1 MEPSPF
7 DILQTISPHLI
18 LLISDIMGKPW
29 VIFGVNLPF
38 QERAYWYP
46 IDPGAI
52 WTWGKHV
59 QPCLPRYQKVM
70 VSKKPSPFKVVFPKI
85 SKGDALLHLGT
96 FYMVYCLTPNKSNDN
111 STVPQVMVSL
121 KPSPCDIMGI
131 WNRRLLISW
140 ESQTVVL
147 ISWES
152 QTVAFWYHGNPK
164 PSPFD
169 IMGIRNRRRFI
180 SWESQTRVP
189 LSQTRVPF
197 DIKGIPNQ
205 SAFWYHGNP
214 KAECLLINIIGI
226 PNQSAFWYHGNPKA
240 ECLLINIIGIPNQ
253 SAFWYHGNPK
263 PVPFDNPDHYHW
275 IPWVDIPYRL

>member
-140 ESQTVVL
+140 ESQTV
-147 ISWES
+147 
-152 QTVAFWYHGNPK
+152 AFWYHGNPK

-169 IMGIRNRRRFI
+169 IMGIRNRRLLI
-180 SWESQTRVP
+180 SWESETVVVLYHGNPKPECLYPKPECLLISRE
-189 LSQTRVPF
+189 SQTRVPF
-197 DIKGIPNQ
+197 DIMGIPKQ
-205 SAFWYHGNP
+205 SAFW
-214 KAECLLINIIGI
+214 
-226 PNQSAFWYHGNPKA
+226 
-240 ECLLINIIGIPNQ
+240 
-253 SAFWYHGNPK
+253 
-263 PVPFDNPDHYHW
+263 
-275 IPWVDIPYRL
+275 